1 MSLVAV
7 ENLSRHFGD
16 RRAIDAINLTVARW
30 RSTWF
35 SLGPNG
41 AGKSTTM
48 QIICGALAPSAGQ
61 VRIDGIDLFARPREA
76 KRRLGYLPEV
86 PPIYPELSVDEY
98 LDFCGR
104 LHEVP
109 RATLRTARE
118 RTKARCGLA
127 DSGRSLLAN
136 LSKGYRQRVGL
147 AQAIIHNPK
156 VIVLDEPTEGLD
168 PNQMREIR
176 TLIRELGT
184 DHSVI
189 LSTHLLPEV
198 QAVCERVIILHEGR
212 LVFDHRLDTSSDD
225 AANQAVVVGLANPP
239 ALATLTALPGITAV
253 EALPERRFLLHYDSA
268 LTAPTALAS
277 TAVNAGWKLMEL
289 TPQRES
295 LEEILTRLTIGEARV
310 AAPKP

>member
-1 MSLVAV
+1 M
-7 ENLSRHFGD
+7 
-16 RRAIDAINLTVARW
+16 
-30 RSTWF
+30 
-35 SLGPNG
+35 
-41 AGKSTTM
+41 
-48 QIICGALAPSAGQ
+48 
-61 VRIDGIDLFARPREA
+61 
-76 KRRLGYLPEV
+76 GYLPEV

-127 DSGRSLLAN
+127 DSGRRLLAN

-212 LVFDHRLDTSSDD
+212 LVFDQRLDTSSDD

-295 LEEILTRLTIGEARV
+295 LEEIFTRLTIGEARV